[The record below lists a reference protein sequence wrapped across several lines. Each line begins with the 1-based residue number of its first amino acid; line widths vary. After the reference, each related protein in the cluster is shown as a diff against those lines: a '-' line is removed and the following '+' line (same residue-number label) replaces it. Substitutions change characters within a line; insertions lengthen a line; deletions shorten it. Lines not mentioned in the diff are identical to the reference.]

1 MPKQTLPLTD
11 SQCKKLEAP
20 QQLSDGG
27 GLYLQARDNGKYWRF
42 RYYRPSDNKRDEMRL
57 GVYPE
62 ISLKEAREKREEL
75 RGLIAK
81 GIDPKLHQQDE
92 AQRQAE
98 QLKNTFE
105 AIARKWHS
113 DQVAKPNKWKPDH
126 AQRANGVFFA
136 SIDDDEQVLLR
147 QITELTYGKQN
158 FINNVIWQKKYSPS
172 NDAKWLSDNHDFIIA
187 FAKNKEIWRPDLL
200 PRSEKTQ
207 AMYKNP
213 DNDQRGVW
221 KSGDMSVK
229 TYSPSTDYP
238 IATPSGR
245 IVNPPA
251 GRCWRVSKEKFEE
264 LVADN
269 RIWFGE
275 TGNNVPS
282 VKRFL
287 SEVKDGVTPLTVWTY
302 EEVGHNQEA
311 KKEMVACFNVGQEV
325 STELL
330 SKATPKPVR
339 LLSRSVARGTGA
351 EGQGCR
357 RAGRAGQTGRV
368 RCHRPYSPV
377 RGDSQPD
384 AGCRSEGAPDGGT
397 LGNHG
402 AR

>member
-1 MPKQTLPLTD
+1 MQKTTTAESIIRRRRVISSSKGKRQILAFSLLPAKRQQTRWNATGCLSWNQLKRSKRKTRRITQAD
-11 SQCKKLEAP
+11 S
-20 QQLSDGG
+20 
-27 GLYLQARDNGKYWRF
+27 
-42 RYYRPSDNKRDEMRL
+42 KRD
-57 GVYPE
+57 
-62 ISLKEAREKREEL
+62 
-75 RGLIAK
+75 
-81 GIDPKLHQQDE
+81 DPKLHQQDK

-126 AQRANGVFFA
+126 AQRVNGVFFA

-287 SEVKDGVTPLTVWTY
+287 SEVKNGVTPLTVWTY

-311 KKEMVACFNVGQEV
+311 KKEMVACFNVGQ
-325 STELL
+325 
-330 SKATPKPVR
+330 
-339 LLSRSVARGTGA
+339 
-351 EGQGCR
+351 
-357 RAGRAGQTGRV
+357 
-368 RCHRPYSPV
+368 
-377 RGDSQPD
+377 
-384 AGCRSEGAPDGGT
+384 
-397 LGNHG
+397 
-402 AR
+402 